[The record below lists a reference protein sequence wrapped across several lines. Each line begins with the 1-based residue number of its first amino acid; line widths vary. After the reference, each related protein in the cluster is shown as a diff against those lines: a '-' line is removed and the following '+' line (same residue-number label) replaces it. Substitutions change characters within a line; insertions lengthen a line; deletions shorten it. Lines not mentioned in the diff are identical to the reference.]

1 LTSLNVS
8 REAATALAEASKITV
23 NCLQTHSIPPL
34 SYGDKFACSEHAHPQ
49 FLRYQYWDDDRYAR
63 EYVPRS
69 ELRRVQRWI
78 RRARAETSLGWG
90 QAGLLRQILV
100 AVERRRTSR
109 KLRRDRACVSHEAA
123 TAHSR
128 RRPFLPLT
136 TFTYMPIRR
145 HLQRLHTRATSC
157 VCKRS
162 RVSSVSYL
170 LAPRAGSVPG
180 LSAPLSGGR
189 GGCRTSAGCR
199 RRPPRR
205 SPTGTRTR
213 SPLCR
218 RRRHAPE
225 SGIRTTTR
233 REFPGSGRHQAHNR
247 DSRRGRHTECPG
259 GSPSPIYGEDQHRHS
274 FLTPV
279 PIIQ

>member
-1 LTSLNVS
+1 VDDVYVRGADRPSTGARLLRRLPRLPQPSSTKVPMRLI
-8 REAATALAEASKITV
+8 RLAVVLPFSVCIK
-23 NCLQTHSIPPL
+23 
-34 SYGDKFACSEHAHPQ
+34 
-49 FLRYQYWDDDRYAR
+49 DRVVRVQEIAR
-63 EYVPRS
+63 E
-69 ELRRVQRWI
+69 
-78 RRARAETSLGWG
+78 LGV
-90 QAGLLRQILV
+90 R
-100 AVERRRTSR
+100 
-109 KLRRDRACVSHEAA
+109 
-123 TAHSR
+123 
-128 RRPFLPLT
+128 
-136 TFTYMPIRR
+136 
-145 HLQRLHTRATSC
+145 
-157 VCKRS
+157 
-162 RVSSVSYL
+162 YL
-170 LAPRAGSVPG
+170 LARRADRVRG
-180 LSAPLSGGR
+180 LSAPLSGGH

-205 SPTGTRTR
+205 SPTGTRTL

-233 REFPGSGRHQAHNR
+233 REFAGSGRHQAHNR

>member
-1 LTSLNVS
+1 MTSLNVS

-23 NCLQTHSIPPL
+23 NCLQTHSNPPL

-78 RRARAETSLGWG
+78 RRTRAETSLGWG

-145 HLQRLHTRATSC
+145 HLTATSLP
-157 VCKRS
+157 VLTSFQSSIGTQLQARPAPNDAVVVRS
-162 RVSSVSYL
+162 VEARL
-170 LAPRAGSVPG
+170 
-180 LSAPLSGGR
+180 
-189 GGCRTSAGCR
+189 
-199 RRPPRR
+199 
-205 SPTGTRTR
+205 
-213 SPLCR
+213 
-218 RRRHAPE
+218 
-225 SGIRTTTR
+225 
-233 REFPGSGRHQAHNR
+233 
-247 DSRRGRHTECPG
+247 
-259 GSPSPIYGEDQHRHS
+259 
-274 FLTPV
+274 
-279 PIIQ
+279 